1 MHPLFYSEKALGE
14 HGDSKGIPIEWLWAR
29 VSVSH
34 FCSFTATLNLD
45 QSEVRKSKGMGR
57 VWAAALKELIY
68 GQTFTISVQLIS
80 QGTQE
85 VSNVA
90 LDIQVGLQKKSFV

>member
-1 MHPLFYSEKALGE
+1 
-14 HGDSKGIPIEWLWAR
+14 
-29 VSVSH
+29 
-34 FCSFTATLNLD
+34 
-45 QSEVRKSKGMGR
+45 MGR